1 MFVPRAPSSQEP
13 SCRRKIEN
21 PALSNSE
28 MSDSGARQL
37 EVERGTRRPRIAV
50 TISKPLGNFLENKY
64 FSFAAPAGRASLA
77 MGH

>member
-1 MFVPRAPSSQEP
+1 
-13 SCRRKIEN
+13 
-21 PALSNSE
+21 